1 MFAEVRESK
10 LADLFGNISSFNK
23 GDICMNRDRF
33 EIYWGY
39 YLSIEKML
47 ENTRQYVSP
56 SYNNKDTYSDEFSK
70 IILLSCS
77 EIDSILKFLCE
88 LQEIDKNGKYYTIEN
103 YAVFLEQISDI
114 KDIAY
119 CPFYNSSLKED
130 ALVVYPFSLI
140 DSKQKYANLEWW
152 QNYQNIK
159 HDRIENVELGNLHNA
174 VYAIT
179 AHYIVL
185 RIAMDYLEANQG
197 KDYVKNEY
205 KSNYLIPVL

>member
-1 MFAEVRESK
+1 MS
-10 LADLFGNISSFNK
+10 
-23 GDICMNRDRF
+23 RDRF

-88 LQEIDKNGKYYTIEN
+88 SNEINKTGKYYKMEDYAKFLIEKN
-103 YAVFLEQISDI
+103 NI
-114 KDIAY
+114 KNIGF
-119 CPFYNSSLKED
+119 CPFYNSSLKEN
-130 ALVVYPFSLI
+130 ALIVYPFASI
-140 DSKQKYANLEWW
+140 NSNQAYANLEWW
-152 QNYQNIK
+152 RNYQKIK
-159 HDRIENVELGNLHNA
+159 HDRIENVEIGNLHNA
-174 VYAIT
+174 VFAIV

-185 RIAMDYLEANQG
+185 IIAMEYLSIEEG
-197 KDYVKNEY
+197 REYVIKNY
-205 KSNYLIPVL
+205 SSQYLIPVI